1 MKKKLFTYS
10 ILALLLSYGIYQLYW
25 YSQEKCNL
33 ILYVINESKTNPSVY
48 IDIYIDDK
56 LVVSDMFYHT
66 NLPYGEEYCLNSS
79 FGIKKI
85 TVKLDKKIHY
95 NGYFL
100 LFGVRWV
107 TIIDH
112 SNDYDNPYLIFDF
125 IKKCRL

>member
-1 MKKKLFTYS
+1 MKNKLFTYS

-33 ILYVINESKTNPSVY
+33 ILFVKNESTNPSVY

-56 LVVSDMFYHT
+56 LVVSDMFYQT
-66 NLPYGEEYCLNSS
+66 YFYGEEYCLNSS